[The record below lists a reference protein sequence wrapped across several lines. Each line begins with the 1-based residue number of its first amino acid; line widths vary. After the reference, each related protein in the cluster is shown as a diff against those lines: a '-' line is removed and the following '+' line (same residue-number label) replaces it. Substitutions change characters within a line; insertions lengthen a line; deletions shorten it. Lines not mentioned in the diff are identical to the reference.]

1 MEEEEE
7 EVEGRR
13 GEQGDGKREIFGQS
27 PIARLLLCPYAA
39 AIHAYLTR

>member
-1 MEEEEE
+1 MMRRKR
-7 EVEGRR
+7 RR
-13 GEQGDGKREIFGQS
+13 GGGAVTDEKREILGQS